1 MSCEH
6 FKIMDKRNIWIECL
20 SYLYL
25 NTNPA
30 ELFLRPAKTSPVFID
45 DVI

>member
-25 NTNPA
+25 NKNPA
-30 ELFLRPAKTSPVFID
+30 DVFWFPDKTAPIFID